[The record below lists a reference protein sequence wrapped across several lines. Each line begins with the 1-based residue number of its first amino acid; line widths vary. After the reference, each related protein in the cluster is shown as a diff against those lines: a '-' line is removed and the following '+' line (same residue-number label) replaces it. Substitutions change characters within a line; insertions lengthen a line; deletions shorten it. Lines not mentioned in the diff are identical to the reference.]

1 MVGGAALYRRL
12 ALPPGSLSYV
22 EYAVQTK
29 PNWVKYVG
37 YVVPNIR
44 KKKSTDLYITTR
56 PKKEKE
62 ISI

>member
-1 MVGGAALYRRL
+1 MVGRAALYRRS
-12 ALPPGSLSYV
+12 ALPPRSLLYV
-22 EYAVQTK
+22 EYAVQIK

-44 KKKSTDLYITTR
+44 KKKSTDPYITTR
-56 PKKEKE
+56 QKKEKE